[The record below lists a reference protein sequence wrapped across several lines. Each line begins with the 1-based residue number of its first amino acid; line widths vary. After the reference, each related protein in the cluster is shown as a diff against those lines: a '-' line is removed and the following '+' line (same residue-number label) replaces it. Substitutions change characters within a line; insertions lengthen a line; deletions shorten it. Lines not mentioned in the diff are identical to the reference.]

1 MPLPPYFPPFE
12 YVDPGPLYKEI
23 GRFIFEF
30 SQLEY
35 TIRHHVGEKAG
46 MGDQVADMV
55 TANIDFAR
63 LCSTMLALSAKEA
76 GGKPEPTIEKLINE
90 CRQINEV
97 RTRVVHGL
105 WVAGTTNDRLIHTSR
120 DKMTSKIFFDK
131 PGDLDKHSERMSKL
145 GSEITHAVY
154 GHYYGNSA

>member
-12 YVDPGPLYKEI
+12 YVDPGPLYQEI

-46 MGDQVADMV
+46 MNDEVADMV
-55 TANIDFAR
+55 TANLDFAR
-63 LCSTMLALSAKEA
+63 LCSTRLVRSAKEEE
-76 GGKPEPTIEKLINE
+76 GKPEPALEKMINE
-90 CRQINEV
+90 CRQINEI

-105 WVAGTTNDRLIHTSR
+105 WVAGTTYDRLIHTSR
-120 DKMTSKIFFDK
+120 DKMTAKIFFDK
-131 PGDLDKHSERMSKL
+131 PGDLDKHSERMAKL
-145 GSEITHAVY
+145 RQGIQH
-154 GHYYGNSA
+154 

>member
-1 MPLPPYFPPFE
+1 LNTSIPARYTR
-12 YVDPGPLYKEI
+12 KI

-35 TIRHHVGEKAG
+35 TIRHHVGDKAG

-63 LCSTMLALSAKEA
+63 LCSTMLALSAQEA
-76 GGKPEPTIEKLINE
+76 DGRPEPTIEKLINE
-90 CRQINEV
+90 CRQINEI

-145 GSEITHAVY
+145 RSEITHAVY